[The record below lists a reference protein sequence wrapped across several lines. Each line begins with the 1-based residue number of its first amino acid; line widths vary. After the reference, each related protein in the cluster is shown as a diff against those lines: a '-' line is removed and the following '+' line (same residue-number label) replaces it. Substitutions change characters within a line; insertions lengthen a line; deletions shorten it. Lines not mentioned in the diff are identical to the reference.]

1 MLADSWVRRCQCA
14 QTKNPHWISKIGG
27 GGKPDRLPGL
37 SYQKDC
43 DLSLFFLFIYFFIFL
58 KTEQADFLCKDLH
71 QIAVIR
77 SSSKSKDWIA
87 SGRFVKVKVGKLWE
101 SIFYLNGSYE
111 CWHLRKCMGQKQC
124 HDHLQSNEI
133 QYKSYETTIGLLRLH

>member
-1 MLADSWVRRCQCA
+1 MHKQKTPTEYL
-14 QTKNPHWISKIGG
+14 KLG

-77 SSSKSKDWIA
+77 SSSKQKEQRLNRIRKVCKGE
-87 SGRFVKVKVGKLWE
+87 SGKIVGINFLSQRE
-101 SIFYLNGSYE
+101 L
-111 CWHLRKCMGQKQC
+111 
-124 HDHLQSNEI
+124 
-133 QYKSYETTIGLLRLH
+133 